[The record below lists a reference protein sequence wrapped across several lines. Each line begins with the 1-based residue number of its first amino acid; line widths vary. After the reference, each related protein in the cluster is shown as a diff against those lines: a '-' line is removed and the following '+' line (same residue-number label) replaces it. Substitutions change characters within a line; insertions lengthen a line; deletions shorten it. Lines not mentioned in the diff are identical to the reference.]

1 MIYDAHIE
9 MFGSRQILIEGC
21 RGLLE
26 YRENIIRV
34 ALYKKTLTVTGTNL
48 HLENM
53 TEDSITVCG
62 TIDGTIFE

>member
-1 MIYDAHIE
+1 MLNDVRIE
-9 MFGSRQILIEGC
+9 LYGDRRIIIDGC
-21 RGLLE
+21 KGLLE

-62 TIDGTIFE
+62 AIEGAIFE